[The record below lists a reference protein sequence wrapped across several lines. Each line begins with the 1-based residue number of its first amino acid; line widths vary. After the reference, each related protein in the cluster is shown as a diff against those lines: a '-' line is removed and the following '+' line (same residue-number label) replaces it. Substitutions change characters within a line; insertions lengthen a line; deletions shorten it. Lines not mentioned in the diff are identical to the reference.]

1 MSILGLGPIGL
12 FKHDVFSKYGPATNK
27 PGVQVEP
34 RGNQLHHLLLHNLE
48 LKPCRRLKIE
58 SKCNNKNS
66 LEIGLKGPDPRLALF
81 FLQDVLFMSHL
92 KMGFSYHPNKGESR
106 IYIELVVMS
115 LYLLHS

>member
-1 MSILGLGPIGL
+1 MPTRGIGPIGL
-12 FKHDVFSKYGPATNK
+12 LKHAVFSMYGPATNN

-34 RGNQLHHLLLHNLE
+34 RGNQLHHLQLHNLE

-92 KMGFSYHPNKGESR
+92 KMGFSCRLSKGEV
-106 IYIELVVMS
+106 EFT
-115 LYLLHS
+115 